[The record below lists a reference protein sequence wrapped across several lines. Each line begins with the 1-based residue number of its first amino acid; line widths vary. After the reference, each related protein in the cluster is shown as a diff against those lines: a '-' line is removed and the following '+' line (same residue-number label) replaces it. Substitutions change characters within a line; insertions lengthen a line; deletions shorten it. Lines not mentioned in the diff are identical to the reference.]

1 MKLNK
6 KLVSALLFVTC
17 IFSISVSA
25 EVTVTMYLMS
35 PKKSADISNTVKNEA
50 KKIGT
55 ITFKNSQYGGL
66 MIIPSLHGLPAGMHG
81 MHLHAMPSC
90 DHDGKDA
97 GDHYDPNHTGKHLGP
112 YNSNGHLGDLPVLYV
127 DTKGVADHPILA
139 PRLTEKDLYQHAVII
154 HAGDDNYSDFPKPLG
169 GGGDRIACGMIKNP
183 ESGKD
188 DARK

>member
-1 MKLNK
+1 MKLNR

-35 PKKSADISNTVKNEA
+35 PKKSVDISNTVKNEA

-66 MIIPSLHGLPAGMHG
+66 MIIPNLHGLPVGMHG

-90 DHDGKDA
+90 DHEGKDA

-112 YNSNGHLGDLPVLYV
+112 YNSNGHLGDLPTLYV
-127 DTKGVADHPILA
+127 DAKGVADLIQPQISGHLA
-139 PRLTEKDLYQHAVII
+139 KRP
-154 HAGDDNYSDFPKPLG
+154 F
-169 GGGDRIACGMIKNP
+169 
-183 ESGKD
+183 
-188 DARK
+188 